1 MGAKNYIAVEGVIG
15 VGKTSLAK
23 RLAGRYSA
31 RLLLE
36 QVEENPFLSGFY
48 KDRRRFAFQT
58 QMFFLLSRYQQQKE
72 FLQQDVF
79 FQRMVSDYIFQKDRI
94 FANIN
99 LDDKELVLYERI
111 AGILEREIAR
121 PDLIVYL
128 QARVDVL
135 LERIA
140 RRGRS
145 FERTMDPGYLEALGE
160 AYNYFFFHYTDS
172 PLLVVNTN
180 GVDFTAGDGAFDD
193 LVERIEEHA
202 GGTVYYAPAVR
213 EEEAP

>member
-1 MGAKNYIAVEGVIG
+1 MSAKNFIAVEGVIG

-23 RLAGRYSA
+23 RLAERLGA

-48 KDRRRFAFQT
+48 KDRRRYAFQT
-58 QMFFLLSRYQQQKE
+58 QMFFLFSRYQQQKE

-79 FQRMVSDYIFQKDRI
+79 FSRMVSDYIFQKDRI

-121 PDLIVYL
+121 PDLIIYL
-128 QARVDVL
+128 QAHVEVL
-135 LERIA
+135 IERIG
-140 RRGRS
+140 RRGRP

-160 AYNYFFFHYTDS
+160 AYNYFFFHYAES
-172 PLLVVNTN
+172 PLLVINTN
-180 GVDFTAGDGAFDD
+180 DVDFTAENGAFED
-193 LVERIEEHA
+193 LLERIEEHA
-202 GGTVYYAPAVR
+202 GGTVYYAPAQR
-213 EEEAP
+213 KEGAP

>member
-1 MGAKNYIAVEGVIG
+1 MSAKNFIAVEGVIG

-23 RLAGRYSA
+23 RLAERLGA

-36 QVEENPFLSGFY
+36 QVEENPFLSEFY
-48 KDRRRFAFQT
+48 KDRRRYAFQT

-79 FQRMVSDYIFQKDRI
+79 FSHMVSDYIFQKDRI

-121 PDLIVYL
+121 PDLIIYL

-135 LERIA
+135 LERIGH
-140 RRGRS
+140 RGRA

-180 GVDFTAGDGAFDD
+180 EIDFTAEGGAFED
-193 LVERIEEHA
+193 LLERIEEHA
-202 GGTVYYAPAVR
+202 GGTVYYAPAPPK
-213 EEEAP
+213 EAAP